1 MRSRHINS
9 GWGRG
14 QKGGVKVAILWEQ
27 GTMGETVQQPLHGH
41 YMGSGE
47 KNTCLGST
55 LELFKLDLILAKEAK
70 LDRKGPFE

>member
-14 QKGGVKVAILWEQ
+14 QIGGVKVAILWEH
-27 GTMGETVQQPLHGH
+27 GTMRETVQQPLHGH

-47 KNTCLGST
+47 KNTCLIST
-55 LELFKLDLILAKEAK
+55 FELFKLHLILAKEAK
-70 LDRKGPFE
+70 LDRKSPSE